1 MNTVATL
8 IRSTTEDLK
17 SIRNNDEQFNMFEA
31 DATELAIK
39 CGITEQY
46 AIKRAK
52 KVKHFH
58 DERPDD
64 YNENCPRQKFKTNTF
79 YVALD
84 TFIQTLTERFE
95 DFFNIAHKFVCLE
108 TEFLTI
114 SESNNECLMELAAFY
129 KADVNSSLLI
139 KEYKSFCSVNEQLKK
154 DGIKLKTDEVMPYPI
169 SNKLC
174 SAFPNLFITYKIGT
188 ISANAERS
196 FNRLKNIKTYNRSTM
211 TQQRL
216 NDIAILNIEKDCV
229 NNLDMSII
237 LDKFKSVKTRRLGL

>member
-1 MNTVATL
+1 MK
-8 IRSTTEDLK
+8 I
-17 SIRNNDEQFNMFEA
+17 
-31 DATELAIK
+31 
-39 CGITEQY
+39 
-46 AIKRAK
+46 
-52 KVKHFH
+52 
-58 DERPDD
+58 
-64 YNENCPRQKFKTNTF
+64 
-79 YVALD
+79 
-84 TFIQTLTERFE
+84 
-95 DFFNIAHKFVCLE
+95 FFNIANKFVCLE

-154 DGIKLKTDEVMPYPI
+154 DGIKLKTDEVMPYLI

-174 SAFPNLFITYKIGT
+174 SAFPNLFITYKIYLTIGT
-188 ISANAERS
+188 NSANAERS